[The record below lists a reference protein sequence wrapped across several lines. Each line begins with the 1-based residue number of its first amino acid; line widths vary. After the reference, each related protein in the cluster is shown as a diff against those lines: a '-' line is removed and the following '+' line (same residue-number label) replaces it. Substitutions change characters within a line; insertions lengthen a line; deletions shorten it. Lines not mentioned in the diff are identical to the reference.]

1 MGLPIFHMT
10 AAFTFSLLLFMSC
23 LIQIPGAKSVL
34 KRQGPDS
41 ATLATRHDKRIRRAV
56 LFDLLGSLSYLE
68 QRSIRTP
75 TLQEY
80 IRRGQRFVQYCL
92 EAKWTWSDAPGL
104 DHVLIMYLDQMF
116 WEGLGLD
123 GASHL
128 IAAIKFFVTEV
139 SRLGEFSL
147 PRATRALKGWS
158 LAAPALQRLPLP
170 LEALGLILGL
180 WLLKQ
185 PRDMV
190 IRGFLAFI
198 CYLRPRESILQVWQL
213 VRPTLSSQS
222 WALLL
227 NPLESEVPGKTNI
240 FDETVIIDHSL
251 WISDVL
257 TLLTA
262 GRQPLDPLWSHS
274 HAQFV
279 QAFKDA
285 IVFWKMEWM
294 GATLY
299 SLRHGG
305 ASWDL
310 LQKQRSLAD
319 IKKRGRWASDAS
331 LRRYAKESRLQHQVT
346 KIPIHLA
353 RWGLEVIARLPK
365 TLNNIEA
372 PMQLPPL

>member
-1 MGLPIFHMT
+1 
-10 AAFTFSLLLFMSC
+10 
-23 LIQIPGAKSVL
+23 
-34 KRQGPDS
+34 
-41 ATLATRHDKRIRRAV
+41 
-56 LFDLLGSLSYLE
+56 
-68 QRSIRTP
+68 
-75 TLQEY
+75 
-80 IRRGQRFVQYCL
+80 
-92 EAKWTWSDAPGL
+92 
-104 DHVLIMYLDQMF
+104 MYLDKMF

-128 IAAIKFFVTEV
+128 IAAITFFATEV

-158 LAAPALQRLPLP
+158 LAAPPLQRLPLP

-279 QAFKDA
+279 
-285 IVFWKMEWM
+285 
-294 GATLY
+294 
-299 SLRHGG
+299 
-305 ASWDL
+305 
-310 LQKQRSLAD
+310 
-319 IKKRGRWASDAS
+319 
-331 LRRYAKESRLQHQVT
+331 
-346 KIPIHLA
+346 
-353 RWGLEVIARLPK
+353 
-365 TLNNIEA
+365 
-372 PMQLPPL
+372 